1 MSTSTLDENV
11 LASIRQANTDF
22 LQRCGLEYTGLLRL
36 DEALHS
42 EYYQEAI
49 NRGIPMDG
57 RYSFSP
63 YIAAGVAITTNAFEH
78 LPDREIRMWICL
90 LITITI
96 GIDDNLGGGLDMVQ
110 LYHFNKR
117 FISHQPQG
125 DPAMKAFD
133 AFLREASRHYSPLV
147 SNLIT
152 TSILD
157 FVSSL
162 LLDHETKDM
171 QAHLDEDALVC
182 RLLPAPI
189 RLSDLGISI
198 MNLTNDILSYYKEE
212 LEGDTTTYVARLA
225 VSRGLTKLDVLH
237 EVIDKTAQAH
247 HNILESLK
255 AHPDAYHAY
264 VSFFH
269 GYIQYYFAPRY
280 KLHEIM
286 IMFVQER
293 TILLF
298 LYNKRYVK
306 ADGLNAAIRIE
317 RYSES
322 FDM

>member
-1 MSTSTLDENV
+1 MSRIEDSPQVSTSTLDENV

-36 DEALHS
+36 DEALYS

-49 NRGIPMDG
+49 NRGIPMEG

-78 LPDREIRMWICL
+78 LPDREVRMWICL

-157 FVSSL
+157 FIS
-162 LLDHETKDM
+162 TKTPLFADY
-171 QAHLDEDALVC
+171 C
-182 RLLPAPI
+182 RLLSGFPTSVVFMIFPPMLPVQEYI
-189 RLSDLGISI
+189 QSMPDLVSI

-212 LEGDTTTYVARLA
+212 LEGDPTTYVARLA
-225 VSRGLTKLDVLH
+225 ASRGLTKLDVLH

-286 IMFVQER
+286 TMSDR
-293 TILLF
+293 TS
-298 LYNKRYVK
+298 K
-306 ADGLNAAIRIE
+306 E
-317 RYSES
+317 
-322 FDM
+322 